1 MSVEQ
6 AKTRLRSSIDHFMTR
21 KPHCIGRDQTLAAA
35 HQRMRVIG
43 ARHLPVMDGGK
54 LVGIVSQRDLLSVE
68 TMREVDPTKVRVEDA
83 MTADVYVVPPE
94 RPLGEVAARM
104 VERKY
109 GCAVVVG
116 GGHVLGIFTTTDAL
130 RVLVGIVEAW
140 V

>member
-1 MSVEQ
+1 MSIEQ

-35 HQRMRVIG
+35 HERMRAIG
-43 ARHLPVMDGGK
+43 GRHLPVMDGGK

-68 TMREVDPTKVRVEDA
+68 TMREVDPARVRVEDA
-83 MTADVYVVPPE
+83 MTADVYVVTPE

-109 GCAVVVG
+109 GCAVVVDKSQ
-116 GGHVLGIFTTTDAL
+116 VVGIFTTTDAL

-140 V
+140 L